1 MADVHFMI
9 VNERE
14 AISRAMYW
22 ELKRRAPP
30 GVPVY
35 QQAPFQNDVWEILDG
50 DKDDFLVY
58 DRCGLLTF
66 HVVLPYSF
74 LTEPYVE
81 AAIRATY
88 HKNICNCSSHS
99 IPTRDASNSLN
110 NSTAQVTGNQTTAVP
125 TIPTDR
131 VDQAGGDWSDFQVLT
146 TWQKVQIFYHGIL
159 ENGDKRTDNWL
170 LVYSPVPISCIF
182 FCYLIIIWVGPK
194 LMATRQPVN
203 LKPVLIVYNF
213 AMVCLSAY
221 MFYEFTASSWLAGYS
236 LLCQPVD
243 YSDSSLAM
251 RMARVCWW
259 FYFSKVIEL
268 SDTIFFILRKKN
280 SQLTFLHVYH
290 HATMIF
296 NWWAGVKYVAGGQ
309 SFLIGLINSLVH
321 VVMYLY
327 YGLAALGPST
337 AKYLWWKR
345 YLTSLQLLQFFI
357 VTIHTTYNLFADCN
371 FPDSMNVVVL
381 AYSLSLIALF
391 SNFYYRSYLAKQGQ
405 ENQARLQQK
414 EMKKAA

>member
-1 MADVHFMI
+1 MI
-9 VNERE
+9 VNEQE
-14 AISRAMYW
+14 AHSRAMYW

-35 QQAPFQNDVWEILDG
+35 QQTAIQDDVWEALDG

-66 HVVLPYSF
+66 HIVLPYSF
-74 LTEPYVE
+74 LHYPYVE

-88 HKNICNCSSHS
+88 LKNICNCSYLHTSPLCVDKAGS
-99 IPTRDASNSLN
+99 SVPPPPVNDVYGLKPACRGLWMDVCGEVGEPTATVVYTEPEDDS
-110 NSTAQVTGNQTTAVP
+110 
-125 TIPTDR
+125 
-131 VDQAGGDWSDFQVLT
+131 
-146 TWQKVQIFYHGIL
+146 
-159 ENGDKRTDNWL
+159 RTDNWL
-170 LVYSPVPISCIF
+170 LVHSPVPISCIF
-182 FCYLIIIWVGPK
+182 LCYLLIIWAGPR
-194 LMATRQPVN
+194 LMAKRQPVN
-203 LKPVLIVYNF
+203 LKPVLVVYNF
-213 AMVCLSAY
+213 SMVCLSAY
-221 MFYEFTASSWLAGYS
+221 MFYEFTASSWLARYS

-243 YSDSSLAM
+243 YSDSPLAM

-280 SQLTFLHVYH
+280 SQLSFLHVYH

-321 VVMYLY
+321 IVMYLY
-327 YGLAALGPST
+327 YGLAALGPSM

-357 VTIHTTYNLFADCN
+357 VTIHTTYNLFADCD

-391 SNFYYRSYLAKQGQ
+391 SNFYYRTYLA
-405 ENQARLQQK
+405 
-414 EMKKAA
+414 MKTKKT

>member
-1 MADVHFMI
+1 MLAAFCSVL
-9 VNERE
+9 
-14 AISRAMYW
+14 SS
-22 ELKRRAPP
+22 
-30 GVPVY
+30 
-35 QQAPFQNDVWEILDG
+35 FQ
-50 DKDDFLVY
+50 
-58 DRCGLLTF
+58 
-66 HVVLPYSF
+66 
-74 LTEPYVE
+74 
-81 AAIRATY
+81 
-88 HKNICNCSSHS
+88 SHGNK
-99 IPTRDASNSLN
+99 A
-110 NSTAQVTGNQTTAVP
+110 VT
-125 TIPTDR
+125 
-131 VDQAGGDWSDFQVLT
+131 L
-146 TWQKVQIFYHGIL
+146 WQKVQLFCLGIL
-159 ENGDKRTDNWL
+159 ENGDKRTDSWL
-170 LVYSPVPISCIF
+170 LVYSPVPIICIF
-182 FCYLIIIWVGPK
+182 LCYLIIIWVGPK
-194 LMATRQPVN
+194 LMVKREPVN

-243 YSDSSLAM
+243 YSNSPLAM

-309 SFLIGLINSLVH
+309 SFLIGLINSFVH

-327 YGLAALGPST
+327 YGLAAFGPSMS
-337 AKYLWWKR
+337 KYLWWKR
-345 YLTSLQLLQFFI
+345 YLTCLQLLQFFI
-357 VTIHTTYNLFADCN
+357 VTIHTIYNLFADCD

-391 SNFYYRSYLAKQGQ
+391 SNFYYHSYLARKT
-405 ENQARLQQK
+405 
-414 EMKKAA
+414 KKK

>member
-1 MADVHFMI
+1 MCPSQGF
-9 VNERE
+9 
-14 AISRAMYW
+14 
-22 ELKRRAPP
+22 
-30 GVPVY
+30 
-35 QQAPFQNDVWEILDG
+35 QA
-50 DKDDFLVY
+50 
-58 DRCGLLTF
+58 
-66 HVVLPYSF
+66 
-74 LTEPYVE
+74 
-81 AAIRATY
+81 
-88 HKNICNCSSHS
+88 
-99 IPTRDASNSLN
+99 
-110 NSTAQVTGNQTTAVP
+110 
-125 TIPTDR
+125 
-131 VDQAGGDWSDFQVLT
+131 LT
-146 TWQKVQIFYHGIL
+146 TWQKLQLFYRGIL
-159 ENGDKRTDNWL
+159 ENGDKKTDSWP

-182 FCYLIIIWVGPK
+182 LCYLVIIWVGPK
-194 LMATRQPVN
+194 LMAKRQPVN

-221 MFYEFTASSWLAGYS
+221 MFYEFTASSWLAQYS

-243 YSDSSLAM
+243 YSDSPLAM

-321 VVMYLY
+321 IVMYLY
-327 YGLAALGPST
+327 YGLAAFGPSMS
-337 AKYLWWKR
+337 KYLWWKR

-357 VTIHTTYNLFADCN
+357 VTIHTTYNLFADCD
-371 FPDSMNVVVL
+371 FPDSMNMVVL

-391 SNFYYRSYLAKQGQ
+391 SNFYYHSYLAK
-405 ENQARLQQK
+405 
-414 EMKKAA
+414 KKNKKT